1 VTVTVTV
8 AGSEPVVFAH
18 EAERR
23 QRVAVLGTS
32 GHAFRNYLPVLPFVP
47 VEYVAQWDPD
57 LARAKAF
64 ARQFGAGD
72 AGYDDVAA
80 LLRAHAPEAVWI
92 ATDEVEADGRTVQ
105 PRLIAQCLAAGCHVF
120 CDKPVASTAAEVR
133 ELIRLRDGAGRTVA
147 VGAKT
152 MHYPTYSRVRALLDD
167 PAAGFGALVS
177 LTARYPLT
185 VPPRGGL
192 PHADRARRACLG
204 HVWHP
209 AGAALRVG
217 GPLRRLHVFADAGGR
232 NAVVAGHFRSGAVV
246 GFHFPRTKSGF
257 SPLEHL
263 EAVGEGANAVVENA
277 ARLTYYR
284 KGSPGPYGRMADM
297 LSPLADG
304 PLRWEPELSLG
315 TLYNDH
321 NFIQGYGQSLLHFTA
336 AALAGRPV
344 AVGTLEDALEIL
356 KVFEALCQGPD
367 ADVVLGEG

>member
-1 VTVTVTV
+1 MTVTVTVT
-8 AGSEPVVFAH
+8 GSEPVVFAH

-64 ARQFGAGD
+64 ARQFGAGE

-185 VPPRGGL
+185 VPPGAGC
-192 PHADRARRACLG
+192 PTPTGRAGPAWATSGTPPGRPCASAGRCAGCTSSPT
-204 HVWHP
+204 P
-209 AGAALRVG
+209 AGATPWSR
-217 GPLRRLHVFADAGGR
+217 
-232 NAVVAGHFRSGAVV
+232 
-246 GFHFPRTKSGF
+246 
-257 SPLEHL
+257 
-263 EAVGEGANAVVENA
+263 
-277 ARLTYYR
+277 
-284 KGSPGPYGRMADM
+284 
-297 LSPLADG
+297 
-304 PLRWEPELSLG
+304 G
-315 TLYNDH
+315 T
-321 NFIQGYGQSLLHFTA
+321 SA
-336 AALAGRPV
+336 AGRWWASTSRAPSP
-344 AVGTLEDALEIL
+344 ASAPWSTWRRSAR
-356 KVFEALCQGPD
+356 GPTPWWRTPP
-367 ADVVLGEG
+367 G